1 MSKKVAL
8 VLEGGGLRGAYTAGC
23 ISWLIEHN
31 IKVDSAYGI
40 STGAWHMCIYLHND
54 LNLGKELALNYIN
67 DKSNM
72 GLKALLKGEGIF
84 SFSNLLKQLTEKTI
98 FNLES
103 IRNTDVNAKIGLY
116 NLNEGKTLYYPVKDV
131 KMDHLVAAC
140 SLPLLSKIVDINGT
154 KFLDGG
160 ITEMI
165 PIDEAIRDNNDS
177 FIVITTKPLDF
188 VRKPSNKFVVW
199 LMKVVYRKY
208 KSIGRDYEVRDKNY
222 YEQIDTIKRL
232 EKEGKAIY
240 RYPSKHS
247 DVTRLD
253 GTHEQ
258 LEDLFNLG
266 YQDMEDSKERIF
278 SLCK

>member
-54 LNLGKELALNYIN
+54 INLGKELSLNYIN

-72 GLKALLKGEGIF
+72 GIKALVKGEGIF
-84 SFSNLLKQLTEKTI
+84 SFKNLLKQLTEKTS

-103 IRNTDVNAKIGLY
+103 IRNTDINAKIGLY

-131 KMDHLVAAC
+131 NMDHLVAAC

-160 ITEMI
+160 ITKMI

-177 FIVITTKPLDF
+177 YIVITTKPLDF

-199 LMKVVYRKY
+199 LMKTVYKKY
-208 KSIGRDYEVRDKNY
+208 KSIGNDYDVRDKNY
-222 YEQIDTIKRL
+222 YDQIDTIKKL
-232 EKEGKAIY
+232 EIEGKAIY

-258 LEDLFNLG
+258 LEELYNLG

-278 SLCK
+278 DLCK